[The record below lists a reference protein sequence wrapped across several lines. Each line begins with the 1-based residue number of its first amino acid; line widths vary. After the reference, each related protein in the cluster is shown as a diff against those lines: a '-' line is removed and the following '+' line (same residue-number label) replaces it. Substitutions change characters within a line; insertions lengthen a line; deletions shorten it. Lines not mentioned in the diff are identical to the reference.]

1 MALPD
6 GWNFG
11 DPCPVCGS
19 KVYDNRTSKR
29 NPKAPD
35 ARCSNQDCQG
45 GNGRPWAAW
54 ADAPK
59 QGGGRSPAQQ
69 AKAPTPTA
77 TARATMTAD
86 KFWVLMTDALIQAK
100 AALAMANL
108 PMDQAR
114 EIAAQYFILME
125 HGVITVPSTG
135 LAKAA
140 AKMEAAHAERPAQTD
155 QGEAWYLERLDLCTT
170 IADVEEIQNE
180 LRRDVKD
187 KVLLASL
194 LAQALK
200 LKRAM
205 SQKEGA
211 A

>member
-1 MALPD
+1 MALPN
-6 GWNFG
+6 GWDFG
-11 DPCPVCGS
+11 DPCPACGS
-19 KVYDNRTSKR
+19 KVWDNRTSKR
-29 NPKAPD
+29 SPKAPD

-69 AKAPTPTA
+69 AKAPTSVP
-77 TARATMTAD
+77 TARATMTSET
-86 KFWVLMTDALIQAK
+86 FWSLMTDALIQARQSLIT
-100 AALAMANL
+100 AEL
-108 PMDQAR
+108 PVDQAR
-114 EIAAQYFILME
+114 EIAAQYFILVE
-125 HGVITVPSTG
+125 HGTVTVPSTG
-135 LAKAA
+135 PAKA
-140 AKMEAAHAERPAQTD
+140 KTERPVQTD
-155 QGEAWYLERLDLCTT
+155 QGESWYLERLDLCTT
-170 IADVEEIQNE
+170 LAEVEAIQDE
-180 LRRDVKD
+180 LRRDVRD

>member
-1 MALPD
+1 MALPN
-6 GWNFG
+6 GWNPG
-11 DPCPVCGS
+11 DECPECGS
-19 KVYDNRTSKR
+19 RVWDNRGNKR

-35 ARCSNQDCQG
+35 FKCSNADCQG

-59 QGGGRSPAQQ
+59 QGGGRIPAQQ
-69 AKAPTPTA
+69 AKAPAPAPTA
-77 TARATMTAD
+77 RVTMTSER
-86 KFWVLMTDALIQAK
+86 FWSLMTDALVQAK
-100 AALAMANL
+100 QALATADVADPAGANTQDL
-108 PMDQAR
+108 
-114 EIAAQYFILME
+114 AAQFFILIE
-125 HGVITVPSTG
+125 HGTITVSSTG
-135 LAKAA
+135 PTAKA
-140 AKMEAAHAERPAQTD
+140 KTERAAQTD
-155 QGEAWYLERLDLCTT
+155 QGESWYLERLDLCTT
-170 IADVEEIQNE
+170 IAEVEAIQDE

-205 SQKEGA
+205 SMKGGA